1 MKFSVEAPELA
12 AALQKIKGTIQ
23 TRTTMPVLSCARIE
37 ASGNA
42 LIVTG
47 SDSTNEC
54 SVKMVADVE
63 VDGVCAIPA
72 SVITNIAR
80 VGRSGTVSVDVN
92 NGVAAIKCGRSRY
105 SVTTVSADDYPIM
118 EQESGVSAA
127 MSTRDLMRLFSTTRH
142 AQSTDSA
149 RYYMMGTHLHIKGKT
164 LVAAATDGH
173 RCVRITMPT
182 PRGMEPLRPIIIGS
196 GTLALLKSLEA
207 ESDSITMRIGAS
219 TVSFVCG
226 NVALTGRLVEGTFPD
241 YERVIPPPCD
251 RIIIATEGERI
262 VDGVDALLA
271 IHEGS
276 DTLAIRI
283 GPTSRDGI
291 VMMSAS
297 RGREGR
303 QAAVDVE
310 AEGSTASTGVN
321 AAYIKAAL
329 DIFPEGAEVSI
340 QQENEGSP
348 INIVCSKAPEIT
360 CVVMPMRAADA
371 PAAKVDAAA

>member
-1 MKFSVEAPELA
+1 MKFNVEASELA
-12 AALQKIKGTIQ
+12 SALQKIKGTIQ

-37 ASGNA
+37 ATGSEI
-42 LIVTG
+42 IVTG

-54 SVKMVADVE
+54 SVKMAADVE
-63 VDGVCAIPA
+63 AKGICAIPA
-72 SVITNIAR
+72 NVITNIAR
-80 VGRSGTVSVDVN
+80 VGRSATVSVN
-92 NGVAAIKCGRSRY
+92 VAEGIAVIKCGRSRY
-105 SVTTVSADDYPIM
+105 SVATVSADEYPIM

-149 RYYMMGTHLHIKGKT
+149 RYYMMGTHLHIKGKA

-182 PRGMEPLRPIIIGS
+182 PRGMEPLRPIIIGA
-196 GTLALLKSLEA
+196 GTLGLLKSLES
-207 ESDSITMRIGAS
+207 EVDTITMKVGAS

-241 YERVIPPPCD
+241 YERVIPAPCD
-251 RIIIATEGERI
+251 RIIIATEAERI
-262 VDGVDALLA
+262 VEGVDALLA
-271 IHEGS
+271 IHESS
-276 DTLAIRI
+276 DPLAIRI
-283 GPTSRDGI
+283 GPMARDGI

-310 AEGSTASTGVN
+310 AEGSSASTGVN

-340 QQENEGSP
+340 QQETEGSP
-348 INIVCSKAPEIT
+348 INIVCGKAPEIT